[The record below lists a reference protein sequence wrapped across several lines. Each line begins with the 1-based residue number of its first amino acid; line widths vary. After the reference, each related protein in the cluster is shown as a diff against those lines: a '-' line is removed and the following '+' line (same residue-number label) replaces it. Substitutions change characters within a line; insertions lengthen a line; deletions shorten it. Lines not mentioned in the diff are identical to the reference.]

1 MKQTWLMKI
10 HFLVRTEEN
19 YKKVSIMV
27 TFLEA
32 ENETQNL
39 QIRSRSLS
47 CYIVFYYSFGRL
59 VGFEIIVG
67 WLQSYSSG
75 KQRSRFFLV
84 LWGQMLW
91 CTAGYYVQFHLTLFH
106 YSLRYNLHIH
116 LQKWWNNQYLHT
128 LNKILFY
135 LNNDHWFCVKFLKN
149 M

>member
-1 MKQTWLMKI
+1 MMNCKGCGMKQTWLMKI

-67 WLQSYSSG
+67 
-75 KQRSRFFLV
+75 
-84 LWGQMLW
+84 
-91 CTAGYYVQFHLTLFH
+91 
-106 YSLRYNLHIH
+106 
-116 LQKWWNNQYLHT
+116 
-128 LNKILFY
+128 
-135 LNNDHWFCVKFLKN
+135 
-149 M
+149 